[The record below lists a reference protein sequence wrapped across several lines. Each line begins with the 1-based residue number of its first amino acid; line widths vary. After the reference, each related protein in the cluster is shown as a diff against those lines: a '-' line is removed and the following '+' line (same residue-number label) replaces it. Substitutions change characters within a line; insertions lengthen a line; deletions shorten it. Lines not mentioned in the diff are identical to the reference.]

1 MPPRLS
7 QIVSITKP
15 KSAVMTHAINA
26 AHSIRHLLEE
36 FRSNRVPRSRL
47 RKLRAEMAD
56 AALGHDISHLA
67 APAVRDR
74 CPPVASEGLRAEADA
89 GRRLAALVL
98 GAVDHRDG
106 ALDDVRVEAV

>member
-36 FRSNRVPRSRL
+36 FRRTVYLGAFCGNY
-47 RKLRAEMAD
+47 
-56 AALGHDISHLA
+56 ALP

-74 CPPVASEGLRAEADA
+74 RSPVASEGLRAQADT

-106 ALDDVRVEAV
+106 ALDDVRVEAVARQFLPGAV

>member
-36 FRSNRVPRSRL
+36 FRRTVYLVAVWGNY
-47 RKLRAEMAD
+47 
-56 AALGHDISHLA
+56 ALP

-74 CPPVASEGLRAEADA
+74 RPPVASEGLRAEADT
-89 GRRLAALVL
+89 GRRLAALVR
-98 GAVDHRDG
+98 GAVAHRDG
-106 ALDDVRVEAV
+106 AHGDVRVGAVGRQFRP